1 MKKIYYN
8 IYYGIIN
15 LINYFPIIWK
25 DRGYDYYF
33 IYQLLQHKL
42 KLTSKSLQKYG
53 NFVNSERE
61 VEVLNTI
68 IKLIEREQTSYYELE
83 FQKYYT
89 EKIIINSKKILEFE
103 LINDNSEEY
112 FKKYK
117 KLYEK
122 VKKNRPDS
130 TNRRILIEMSM
141 LQQKKCSELIWKLM
155 STNLN
160 RWWY

>member
-42 KLTSKSLQKYG
+42 KLTSKNLQKYG

-68 IKLIEREQTSYYELE
+68 IKLIEM
-83 FQKYYT
+83 KYN
-89 EKIIINSKKILEFE
+89 I
-103 LINDNSEEY
+103 
-112 FKKYK
+112 K
-117 KLYEK
+117 KLN
-122 VKKNRPDS
+122 NRKF
-130 TNRRILIEMSM
+130 IL
-141 LQQKKCSELIWKLM
+141 LFF
-155 STNLN
+155 
-160 RWWY
+160 

>member
-42 KLTSKSLQKYG
+42 KLTSKNLQKYG

-68 IKLIEREQTSYYELE
+68 IKLIEREQTSYYDLE

-112 FKKYK
+112 FKKHKSAYK
-117 KLYEK
+117 KIKNKYPN
-122 VKKNRPDS
+122 VSNKKLC
-130 TNRRILIEMSM
+130 IYLLIDREN
-141 LQQKKCSELIWKLM
+141 KCKNLIWDLLKY
-155 STNLN
+155 NIN
-160 RWWY
+160 KFWY